1 MLLHR
6 EIMERLKILL
16 IAPQPFFEKRGTP
29 LAVFQLLKALT
40 DLGHSVDLV
49 TYHLGED
56 IAISGVSH
64 YRTMRLPFIKRVKK
78 GQSAAKA
85 FLDIF
90 ILLKAVSLLSK
101 NRYDCIHAVEEAA
114 IIGVLLKKI
123 FHVPLIYDMDSSIP
137 EQLKD
142 SDSRVWT
149 NSIIVNMASSLEKM
163 TINHADIVLPVCQA
177 LRDRVNKILPGKRL
191 VVLEDIPNVGPFN
204 PDMKE
209 RVDQL
214 RHELDLEG
222 KMVVLYTGTFEAYQG
237 IDLLLGAIPGVIKEF
252 PSVRFIL
259 VGGEP
264 AQVREKLLE
273 ASELGIKEDVVILG
287 KRPLEEMPIFMEM
300 ADILVSPRS
309 KGTNTPMKI
318 YTYLQS
324 GKPIVATR
332 LLTHTQVLTDEVSL
346 LVGPEAKAFAWGIM
360 SLLKDDGLRARLGTA
375 GRRLVE
381 EKYSYDSFKKKVK
394 EAYSLFHT

>member
-1 MLLHR
+1 M
-6 EIMERLKILL
+6 KILL

-40 DLGHSVDLV
+40 DLGHIVDLV

-56 IAISGVSH
+56 IAVSGVSH
-64 YRTMRLPFIKRVKK
+64 HRTMSLPFIKRVKK

-85 FLDIF
+85 FLDLFIF
-90 ILLKAVSLLSK
+90 LKAVRLLSK
-101 NRYDCIHAVEEAA
+101 SRYDCIHAVEEAA

-142 SDSRVWT
+142 SDSRIWT
-149 NSIIVNMASSLEKM
+149 NSIMLNTASSLEKL
-163 TINHADIVLPVCQA
+163 TINHSDIVLAVCQA
-177 LRDRVNKILPGKRL
+177 LRDRVNKISPGKRV
-191 VVLEDIPNVGPFN
+191 VVLEDIPNVEPFN

-214 RHELDLEG
+214 RNELDLEG
-222 KMVVLYTGTFEAYQG
+222 KMVVLYTGTFETYQG
-237 IDLLLGAIPGVIKEF
+237 IDLLLKAIPGVIKEF
-252 PSVRFIL
+252 PNVRFIM

-264 AQVREKLLE
+264 EQVLEKLEE
-273 ASELGIKEDVVILG
+273 ASELGIKKDVVILG
-287 KRPLEEMPIFMEM
+287 KRPLEEMPIFMEL

-332 LLTHTQVLTDEVSL
+332 LLTHTQVLTNEVSL
-346 LVGPEAKAFAWGIM
+346 LVEPEALAFAKGTIA
-360 SLLKDDGLRARLGTA
+360 LLKDKEMREKLGEA
-375 GRRLVE
+375 GKRLVE
-381 EKYSYDSFKKKVK
+381 ERYSYNSFKTKV
-394 EAYSLFHT
+394 EDAYSLISSRGY

>member
-1 MLLHR
+1 M
-6 EIMERLKILL
+6 KILL

-40 DLGHSVDLV
+40 DLGHIVDLV
-49 TYHLGED
+49 TYHIGED

-85 FLDIF
+85 FLDLFIF
-90 ILLKAVSLLSK
+90 LKAVRLLSK

-123 FHVPLIYDMDSSIP
+123 FHLPLIYDMDSSIP

-149 NSIIVNMASSLEKM
+149 NSIMVNTAASLEKL

-177 LRDRVNKILPGKRL
+177 LRDRVNKISPGKRV
-191 VVLEDIPNVGPFN
+191 VVLEDIPNVDPFN

-214 RHELDLEG
+214 RHDLDLEG
-222 KMVVLYTGTFEAYQG
+222 KKVVLYTGTFEDYQG
-237 IDLLLGAIPGVIKEF
+237 IALLLEAIPGVIKEF
-252 PSVRFIL
+252 IDVRFIL
-259 VGGEP
+259 LGGEP
-264 AQVREKLLE
+264 DQVREKLLE
-273 ASELGIKEDVVILG
+273 ASELGITEDVVVLG

-300 ADILVSPRS
+300 ADILVSPRN

-346 LVGPEAKAFAWGIM
+346 LVEPEPGALAYGM
-360 SLLKDDGLRARLGTA
+360 LTLLNDQDLRDKLGEA

-381 EKYSYDSFKKKVK
+381 ERYSYKSFKKKVE
-394 EAYSLFHT
+394 EAYTLLSADYADKRV

>member
-1 MLLHR
+1 M
-6 EIMERLKILL
+6 KILL

-40 DLGHSVDLV
+40 DLGHIVDLV

-56 IAISGVSH
+56 IAVSGVSH
-64 YRTMRLPFIKRVKK
+64 YRTMSLPFIKRVKK

-85 FLDIF
+85 FLDLFIF
-90 ILLKAVSLLSK
+90 LKAVRLLSK

-114 IIGVLLKKI
+114 IIGVFLKKI

-142 SDSRVWT
+142 SDSRIWT
-149 NSIIVNMASSLEKM
+149 NSIMVNTASSLEKL
-163 TINHADIVLPVCQA
+163 TINHSDIVLAVCQA
-177 LRDRVNKILPGKRL
+177 LRDRVNKISPDKRV
-191 VVLEDIPNVGPFN
+191 VVLEDIPNVEPFN
-204 PDMKE
+204 PDMKK
-209 RVDQL
+209 RVEQL
-214 RHELDLEG
+214 RNELDLEG
-222 KMVVLYTGTFEAYQG
+222 KMVVLYTGTFETYQG
-237 IDLLLGAIPGVIKEF
+237 IDLLLKAIPGIIKEF
-252 PSVRFIL
+252 PNARFIM

-264 AQVREKLLE
+264 GQVREKSQE
-273 ASELGIKEDVVILG
+273 ASELGIKKDVVILG
-287 KRPLEEMPIFMEM
+287 KRPLEEMPLFMEM
-300 ADILVSPRS
+300 ADILVSPRN

-346 LVGPEAKAFAWGIM
+346 LVEPEALAFAKGTIA
-360 SLLKDDGLRARLGTA
+360 LLKDKDMREKLGGA
-375 GRRLVE
+375 GKRLVE
-381 EKYSYDSFKKKVK
+381 ECYSYNSFKAKVK
-394 EAYSLFHT
+394 DAYSLISSRGY

>member
-6 EIMERLKILL
+6 ETMERLKILL

-40 DLGHSVDLV
+40 DLGHVVDLV

-56 IAISGVSH
+56 IGISGVSH
-64 YRTMRLPFIKRVKK
+64 YRTMRLPFIKKVKK

-90 ILLKAVSLLSK
+90 IFLKAVSLLSK

-114 IIGVLLKKI
+114 IMGVLLKKI

-142 SDSRVWT
+142 SDSRIWA
-149 NSIIVNMASSLEKM
+149 NGIMVNTAASLEKL
-163 TINHADIVLPVCQA
+163 TVNHADIVLAVCQA
-177 LRDRVNKILPGKRL
+177 LRDRVNKVSPGKRV
-191 VVLEDIPNVGPFN
+191 VVLEDIPNVEPFN
-204 PDMKE
+204 HDMKG

-214 RHELDLEG
+214 RHEFELEG
-222 KMVVLYTGTFEAYQG
+222 KMVVLYTGTFEGYQG
-237 IDLLLGAIPGVIKEF
+237 IDLLLEAIPGVIKEF
-252 PSVRFIL
+252 PDVRFIM

-264 AQVREKLLE
+264 DQVIEKLLE
-273 ASELGIKEDVVILG
+273 ASELEIKEDVVILG

-300 ADILVSPRS
+300 ADILVSPRN

-332 LLTHTQVLTDEVSL
+332 LLTHTQVLTNEVSL
-346 LVGPEAKAFAWGIM
+346 LVEPEPEALAYGMIT
-360 SLLKDDGLRARLGTA
+360 LLKDQDLRIALGKA
-375 GRRLVE
+375 GKRLVE
-381 EKYSYDSFKKKVK
+381 EKYSYDSFKKKLM
-394 EAYSLFHT
+394 EAYSLI